1 MASRID
7 KKVARTE
14 PVTVTINGNVVAAYA
29 GETIASI
36 VFTENINIFYRTRS
50 NKPKAP
56 FCNMGTCFEC
66 QVKVKRKNTDASA
79 TWLRACSTLA
89 EEGMVIVTGD
99 VMHAM
104 GSTHAT
110 D

>member
-1 MASRID
+1 MASRLD
-7 KKVARTE
+7 KNVERTE
-14 PVTVTINGNVVAAYA
+14 RVTLSIDGHIVSAYA

-50 NKPKAP
+50 NRPRAP

-79 TWLRACSTLA
+79 TWLRACSTPA
-89 EEGMVIVTGD
+89 EEGMIIVTGD

-104 GSTHAT
+104 GSTNAT